1 MPFDPFGDYETR
13 GYLRNFAVEKNPE
26 RVRRLE
32 HHAFAANVLPALTML
47 QGAPR
52 VGYNELL
59 DTHRR
64 LFGSVYPWAGQDR
77 AVLAPTIA
85 IARSGVADLFAHPGD
100 VRRAAEYG
108 LGMARDP
115 VAMRAR
121 PGEVFGLLAYAHPFL
136 EGNGRTLMT
145 VHADLARRAGLHIAW
160 QDIAKADFLAA
171 LTAELRQPG
180 RALDALLGPHIRPGP
195 LPTAQAAGGLSTNP
209 GLTSVSRSKPGPSG
223 PG

>member
-1 MPFDPFGDYETR
+1 MPFDPFGDFETR
-13 GYLRNFAVEKNPE
+13 GYLRNFAVEKDPQ

-32 HHAFAANVLPALTML
+32 HHAFAANVLPALAML
-47 QGAPR
+47 HDAPSL
-52 VGYNELL
+52 GYDELL

-85 IARSGVADLFAHPGD
+85 ITRGGVADLFAHPGD

-108 LGMARDP
+108 LDMARDP
-115 VAMRAR
+115 AAMRTR

-136 EGNGRTLMT
+136 DGNGRALMT
-145 VHADLARRAGLHIAW
+145 AHADLARRAGFHVAW

-180 RALDALLGPHIRPGP
+180 RALDTLLGAHIRPGP
-195 LPTAQAAGGLSTNP
+195 LPTAQAATGLRANP
-209 GLTSVSRSKPGPSG
+209 GLTP
-223 PG
+223 